1 MPTVTQREAAR
12 RDLVEHFVYLAENA
26 GLDVAERFL
35 TNAEASFNDL
45 AQQPRIGAPLTLKHP
60 DLANVRK
67 WRVKDFDHHLVFY
80 HRAPTAWPSCACC
93 TPPAIGGACWA
104 WQTSRGRPPS
114 CTTSPPRRPPG
125 GMTSQGLLHPPN
137 HVPIACRNGMEP
149 AGPLWTVFR
158 CESSG
163 CGIFGEGV
171 GTVRKGIWRPG
182 EDSNLRPAP

>member
-45 AQQPRIGAPLTLKHP
+45 AQQLRIGVPLTLKHP

-80 HRAPTAWPSCACC
+80 QPRSDGV
-93 TPPAIGGACWA
+93 AIVRVLHAASDW
-104 WQTSRGRPPS
+104 WSLL
-114 CTTSPPRRPPG
+114 
-125 GMTSQGLLHPPN
+125 GL
-137 HVPIACRNGMEP
+137 A
-149 AGPLWTVFR
+149 
-158 CESSG
+158 
-163 CGIFGEGV
+163 
-171 GTVRKGIWRPG
+171 
-182 EDSNLRPAP
+182 D

>member
-26 GLDVAERFL
+26 GLDVAECFL

-80 HRAPTAWPSCACC
+80 QPRPDGV
-93 TPPAIGGACWA
+93 AIVRVLHAASDW
-104 WQTSRGRPPS
+104 WSLL
-114 CTTSPPRRPPG
+114 
-125 GMTSQGLLHPPN
+125 GL
-137 HVPIACRNGMEP
+137 A
-149 AGPLWTVFR
+149 
-158 CESSG
+158 
-163 CGIFGEGV
+163 
-171 GTVRKGIWRPG
+171 
-182 EDSNLRPAP
+182 D